1 MKKLLIKGGRLVD
14 PAENIDGKY
23 DLLIADGKVAEIGT
37 DLADP
42 TAEILDVAGKLVT
55 PGLIDM
61 HVHLRDP
68 GFEDKEDIVSGTKS
82 AAAGGFTSVACMPN
96 TDPVIDN
103 AAVVTY
109 IKTKAEKEG
118 WVNVFP
124 IGAITKGLK
133 GEEISEVGY
142 LYKSGVVSLS
152 DDGKPVMNSE
162 VMRRGLEYSKMFD
175 LTVIAHSEDS
185 NLAADGMMNEGYM
198 ATVLGLKGIPNAAE
212 SVMIARDIELAK
224 LTGGKLHIAHVSA
237 RESVDLIRNA
247 KAQGVKITAEAA
259 PHHFT
264 LTDTAVADFNTSTKV
279 NPPLRTAEDVEAIK
293 CGLQDGTIDAIATD
307 HAPHTEEEK
316 AVEYLYA
323 PCGMI
328 GLETAFSLAYTE
340 LVQKNILSLMEMIA
354 KFTINPARIL
364 NLKGK
369 GSLKA
374 GQDADIAIFD
384 LTEKWVV
391 DRNKMYSKAKNTP
404 FHGFALQGKPV
415 ITIVNGEIVNLNK

>member
-14 PAENIDGKY
+14 PAENIDGEY
-23 DLLIADGKVAEIGT
+23 DLLIIDGKVAEVGS
-37 DLADP
+37 DLSDS
-42 TAEILDVAGKLVT
+42 TAETIDASGKLVT

-68 GFEDKEDIVSGTKS
+68 GFEDKEDIVSGTRS

-96 TDPVIDN
+96 TAPVIDN

-109 IKTKAEKEG
+109 IKTKAKNEG

-142 LYKSGVVSLS
+142 LYKSGAVALS

-162 VMRRGLEYSKMFD
+162 VMRRSLEYSKMFD
-175 LTVIAHSEDS
+175 LAVIAHSEDS

-212 SVMIARDIELAK
+212 SAMIARDIELAK
-224 LTGGKLHIAHVSA
+224 LTGGRLHIAHVSA

-247 KAQGVKITAEAA
+247 KKQGVKITAEAA

-264 LTDTAVADFNTSTKV
+264 LTDEAVAGFDTSTKV

-293 CGLQDGTIDAIATD
+293 SGLKDGTIDAIATD

-328 GLETAFSLAYTE
+328 GLETAFALAYTE
-340 LVQKNILSLMEMIA
+340 LVQKDVLSLPEMIA
-354 KFTINPARIL
+354 KFTVNPARIL

-384 LTEKWVV
+384 LAEKWVV

-415 ITIVNGEIVNLNK
+415 ITIVNGEIVNFK

>member
-14 PAENIDGKY
+14 PAENIDGEY
-23 DLLIADGKVAEIGT
+23 DILIVDGKVAEVGS
-37 DLADP
+37 DLAEP
-42 TAEILDVAGKLVT
+42 TAETIDASGKLVT

-68 GFEDKEDIVSGTKS
+68 GFEDKEDIVSGTRS

-96 TDPVIDN
+96 TAPVIDN

-109 IKTKAEKEG
+109 IKTKAKNEG

-142 LYKSGVVSLS
+142 LYKSGAVALS

-162 VMRRGLEYSKMFD
+162 VMRRSLEYSKMFD
-175 LTVIAHSEDS
+175 LAVIAHSEDS

-212 SVMIARDIELAK
+212 SAMIARDIELAK
-224 LTGGKLHIAHVSA
+224 LTGGRLHIAHVSA

-247 KAQGVKITAEAA
+247 KKQGVKITAEAA

-264 LTDTAVADFNTSTKV
+264 LTDEAVAGFDTSTKV

-293 CGLQDGTIDAIATD
+293 SGLKDGTIDAIATD

-328 GLETAFSLAYTE
+328 GLETAFALAYTE
-340 LVQKNILSLMEMIA
+340 LVQKDVLSLPEMIA
-354 KFTINPARIL
+354 KFTVNPARIL

-384 LTEKWVV
+384 LAEKWVV

-415 ITIVNGEIVNLNK
+415 ITIVNGEIVNFK

>member
-14 PAENIDGKY
+14 PAENIDGEY
-23 DLLIADGKVAEIGT
+23 DLLIIDGKVAEVGS
-37 DLADP
+37 DLSDP
-42 TAEILDVAGKLVT
+42 TAETIDASGKLVT

-68 GFEDKEDIVSGTKS
+68 GFEDKEDIISGTRS

-96 TDPVIDN
+96 TAPVIDN

-109 IKTKAEKEG
+109 IKTKAQKEG

-142 LYKSGVVSLS
+142 LYKSGAVALS

-162 VMRRGLEYSKMFD
+162 VMRRSLEYSKMFD
-175 LTVIAHSEDS
+175 LAVIAHSEDS

-212 SVMIARDIELAK
+212 SAMIARDIELAK
-224 LTGGKLHIAHVSA
+224 LTGGRLHIAHVSA

-247 KAQGVKITAEAA
+247 KEQGVKITAEAA

-264 LTDTAVADFNTSTKV
+264 LTDAAVAGFDTSTKV

-293 CGLQDGTIDAIATD
+293 RGLKDGTIDAIATD

-328 GLETAFSLAYTE
+328 GLETAFALAYTE
-340 LVQKNILSLMEMIA
+340 LVQKNILSLPEMIA
-354 KFTINPARIL
+354 KFTVNPARIL

-384 LTEKWVV
+384 LAEKWVV

-415 ITIVNGEIVNLNK
+415 ITIVNGEIVNFK

>member
-14 PAENIDGKY
+14 PAENIDGEY
-23 DLLIADGKVAEIGT
+23 DLLIIDGKVAEVGS
-37 DLADP
+37 DLSEP
-42 TAEILDVAGKLVT
+42 TAETIDASGKLVT

-68 GFEDKEDIVSGTKS
+68 GFEDKEDIASGTRS

-96 TDPVIDN
+96 TAPVIDN

-109 IKTKAEKEG
+109 IKTKAQKEG

-142 LYKSGVVSLS
+142 LYKSGAVALS

-162 VMRRGLEYSKMFD
+162 VMRRSLEYSKMFD
-175 LTVIAHSEDS
+175 LAVIAHSEDS

-212 SVMIARDIELAK
+212 SAMIARDIELAK
-224 LTGGKLHIAHVSA
+224 LTGGRLHIAHVSA

-247 KAQGVKITAEAA
+247 KKQGVKITAEAA

-264 LTDTAVADFNTSTKV
+264 LTDEAVAGFDTSTKV

-293 CGLQDGTIDAIATD
+293 SGLKDGTIDAIATD

-328 GLETAFSLAYTE
+328 GLETAFALAYTE
-340 LVQKNILSLMEMIA
+340 LVQKNILSLPEMIA
-354 KFTINPARIL
+354 KFTVNPARIL

-384 LTEKWVV
+384 LAEKWVV

-415 ITIVNGEIVNLNK
+415 ITIVNGEIVNFK